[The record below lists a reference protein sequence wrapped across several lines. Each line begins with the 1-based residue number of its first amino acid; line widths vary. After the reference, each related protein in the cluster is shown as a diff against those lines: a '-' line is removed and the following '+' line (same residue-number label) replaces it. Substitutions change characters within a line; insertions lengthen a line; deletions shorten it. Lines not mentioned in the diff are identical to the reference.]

1 MLQPKRK
8 QFNFGTRRRINIRK
22 EFRVQSRLRV
32 SFERKFR
39 NQLNKF
45 FKTLFNNYADNYE
58 VQLPVAPVF
67 SEAINEL
74 YKLMNNHYRIVI
86 EEFGLRIFNQLQKQ
100 EGQFEQIYQDYV
112 RENGATKVVGIVE
125 TTRRYINKIIALNTD
140 EFMGVALIAKDIRR
154 LDRMAFSRYRS
165 ATIARTETHNAAS
178 FANQKVAQSM
188 NIPQMQKQWL
198 ATNDDRTRGIHS
210 AVSGTQLPMDEDFV
224 VGGLPMAYPGDP
236 KGGAKNVINCRCVLL
251 YITPEDVLI

>member
-1 MLQPKRK
+1 MKPTQEMANQAQQALDW
-8 QFNFGTRRRINIRK
+8 RK
-22 EFRVQSRLRV
+22 EFKRGGTSVGVARA
-32 SFERKFR
+32 
-39 NQLNKF
+39 NQLVRRDNLSQRTILRMYSF
-45 FKTLFNNYADNYE
+45 F
-58 VQLPVAPVF
+58 
-67 SEAINEL
+67 SR
-74 YKLMNNHYRIVI
+74 H
-86 EEFGLRIFNQLQKQ
+86 

-112 RENGATKVVGIVE
+112 RETGATKVVGIVE

-140 EFMGVALIAKDIRR
+140 EFMGVALIAKDIRN
-154 LDRMAFSRYRS
+154 LDKMAFSRYRS

-224 VGGLPMAYPGDP
+224 VGGLPMSYPGDP